1 MRDILYRTKFGE
13 MLAGDL
19 IRDHK
24 NMTATSAKFLAD
36 RIAMQDKAKASGKD
50 KDMRKDFFT
59 YILRGTDEE
68 NSAYT
73 PGELARE
80 SNLLLVA
87 GSDTTATTLAGVF
100 YYLLRHPAALEKLRA
115 EIEANFSSWKE
126 INHAGTSLSSLPYL
140 RAVIDE
146 TMRLAPPVPG
156 VLPRDVIREGA
167 TIDSQFYPAGTELG
181 VPIYALHHN
190 ESYYPEPFSFKPER
204 WIVDKATGVTKE
216 DVEVAQSAFTPFSIG
231 HRGCIGKNLAYVEL
245 TIAVARAVSR
255 FEMEEVEGWMGKAE
269 EEIWGKDGGRLSVKE
284 GEYRV
289 RDGFVAKKDGPWVRF
304 RERSQ

>member
-1 MRDILYRTKFGE
+1 MRYILYRTKIGE
-13 MLAGDL
+13 MLAGPL
-19 IRDHK
+19 IKDHK

-36 RIAMQDKAKASGKD
+36 RTAMQDKAKASGNEKA
-50 KDMRKDFFT
+50 MRKDFFT
-59 YILRGTDEE
+59 YILRGVDEE

-87 GSDTTATTLAGVF
+87 GSDTTATVLGGILF
-100 YYLLRHPAALEKLRA
+100 YLLRHPAVLDKLRA
-115 EIEANFSSWKE
+115 EIEANFSSWEE
-126 INHAGTSLSSLPYL
+126 INHTGTNLSSLHYL

-156 VLPRDVIREGA
+156 ILPRDVIREGV
-167 TIDSQFYPAGTELG
+167 TIDSQFYPAGIELG

-190 ESYYPEPFSFKPER
+190 ESYYPDPFTFKPER
-204 WIVDKATGVTKE
+204 WIVDKSTGVTKD
-216 DVEVAQSAFTPFSIG
+216 DVEIAHSAFNPFSIG

-245 TIAVARAVSR
+245 SIAIARAVMR

-269 EEIWGKDGGRLSVKE
+269 EEIWGANGGRLSARE
-284 GEYRV
+284 GEYRM
-289 RDGFVAKKDGPWVRF
+289 RDGFVAKKDGPWMRF
-304 RERSQ
+304 RERSK